1 MRVGIID
8 IVLFSDE
15 VLYCLSLDEGEC
27 KGCFAMPG
35 VKRGNALIKTQIAFQ
50 GFEKWLSFVVVSHE
64 YDW

>member
-8 IVLFSDE
+8 IVLFLDE

-35 VKRGNALIKTQIAFQ
+35 VKRGNALIDTNS
-50 GFEKWLSFVVVSHE
+50 LSRLRKMAQLCCGLP
-64 YDW
+64 